1 MPEFGIEGQIE
12 MKFDNLEEQSLESEI
27 NNKRYKLFDRIKIRI

>member
-1 MPEFGIEGQIE
+1 

-27 NNKRYKLFDRIKIRI
+27 NNKRYKLFDRIKI